1 MGSGGLCWSA
11 WVRAGLHLIRRFL
24 ALPSRRWPHPASSS
38 FSGLVLSGGWSRS
51 RSGSAFTLLIGWLLG
66 WSWWSVSHPASR
78 LVMVSSGLV
87 AGSALPG
94 PMALAPRS
102 MLGFAFGAVSSCS
115 VRWWSWLWLVILR
128 CGHRSRVPVPAPSLP
143 AGISRARSAIPSLV
157 WFGVQGMQPGFWLF
171 GLLFLFGCLPISSYQ
186 TE

>member
-1 MGSGGLCWSA
+1 MGVWFTLKIRANGSGMGLDGLICWPGRLGFPSWLDWPSCSGLVALVWLALGRWIDPFGMGSGGLCWSA
-11 WVRAGLHLIRRFL
+11 WVRTGLHLIRRFL

-87 AGSALPG
+87 AGSALPV

-102 MLGFAFGAVSSCS
+102 MLGSAFGAVSSCL
-115 VRWWSWLWLVILR
+115 VR
-128 CGHRSRVPVPAPSLP
+128 
-143 AGISRARSAIPSLV
+143 
-157 WFGVQGMQPGFWLF
+157 
-171 GLLFLFGCLPISSYQ
+171 
-186 TE
+186 